1 MDVSLLTTELPSEWY
16 QAGDRPI
23 FLADVLDETTTS
35 PMSVGFALYAAGA
48 SNDWTVTYDEVLVI
62 TRGAFSVIVDGRVTT
77 ARAGQ
82 ALFLPKG
89 TSLTY
94 RAEERAELVYIS
106 YPHWAAAT
114 RSSEHARA
122 LDFFHAVPREA
133 TAAAR

>member
-1 MDVSLLTTELPSEWY
+1 MTVQLLTTALPDTWY

-23 FLADVLDETTTS
+23 FLADVLDDTSRS

-62 TRGAFSVIVDGRVTT
+62 TRGVFSVVVGDRVTT
-77 ARAGQ
+77 ARAGE
-82 ALFLPKG
+82 ALFLPRG

-94 RAEERAELVYIS
+94 RAEDRAELIYIS

-114 RSSEHARA
+114 RASEHAGA
-122 LDFFHAVPREA
+122 LDFFHPVPP
-133 TAAAR
+133 AAIAPAR